1 MVLQTLSPTLVKI
14 QVKKETFLLKE
25 TAVFRMFFAKVRYLP
40 YFHEKHAK
48 NSCFFKQKIP
58 NFDT

>member
-25 TAVFRMFFAKVRYLP
+25 TAVFRMFFIKVR
-40 YFHEKHAK
+40 
-48 NSCFFKQKIP
+48 
-58 NFDT
+58 